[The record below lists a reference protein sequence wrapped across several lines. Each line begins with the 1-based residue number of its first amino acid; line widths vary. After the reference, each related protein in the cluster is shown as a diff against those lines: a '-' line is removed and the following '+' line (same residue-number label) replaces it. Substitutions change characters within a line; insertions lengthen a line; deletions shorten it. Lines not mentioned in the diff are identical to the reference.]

1 MCKKIIY
8 ISFLFFF
15 ISCTHDMEES
25 KGNFNDIIILT
36 SIEDR
41 LFIEKKVNQTI
52 FIDTLFTPEPEVV
65 YNKIWIKPEQ
75 FKFYKN
81 HSNIL
86 IISIDDPIDS
96 TIDILID
103 EFSDSKKISSYPV
116 TLRDVYSKNQLITI
130 IKQDNKFKFDQSLND
145 NFYKIMENIEL
156 HTDKLYNSRYDSY
169 ENDTLI
175 KDIIHSNFHLK
186 INLRNDFKKIDY
198 QESDESNFL
207 WIGRGDIY
215 NDNSLFQWIFFKSYD
230 YDFIPTNSNIIRLLN
245 NELKLI
251 NPNIELIDKYDRF
264 KIFSNHNYNI
274 YKINTLYNNNTLL
287 TGGPLVAYI
296 LDNKFSDENLIF
308 FGLVNAPG
316 QSKLYHIK
324 ELESILL
331 NSIFNK

>member
-8 ISFLFFF
+8 ILTLFF
-15 ISCTHDMEES
+15 ISCSSDMEES

-41 LFIEKKVNQTI
+41 PFIEHTLNETI

-65 YNKIWIKPEQ
+65 YNKIWIKPNQ

-86 IISIDDPIDS
+86 IISVDDPIDP
-96 TIDILID
+96 TIDVLID
-103 EFSDSKKISSYPV
+103 EFSDSKKITSFPI
-116 TLRDVYSKNQLITI
+116 TLRDIYSKNQMITI
-130 IKQDNKFKFDQSLND
+130 INEDNKFTFSKSLDN
-145 NFYKIMENIEL
+145 NFYKIMENIKL
-156 HTDKLYNSRYDSY
+156 HTDKLYNSRYLEY

-175 KDIIHSNFHLK
+175 TDIIRSKFN
-186 INLRNDFKKIDY
+186 IETNLRNDFKKIDY
-198 QESDESNFL
+198 NESNESKFL

-215 NDNSLFQWIFFKSYD
+215 NDNSLFQWIFFKSFD
-230 YDFIPTNSNIIRLLN
+230 YDFIPSNLNIIKLLN
-245 NELKLI
+245 DELKYI

-264 KIFSNHNYNI
+264 KILSNETYNI
-274 YKINTLYNNNTLL
+274 YKINSLYNNNALL
-287 TGGPLVAYI
+287 TGGPIVAYI
-296 LDNKFSDENLIF
+296 LDNKFSNKNLIF

-331 NSIFNK
+331 NSIF